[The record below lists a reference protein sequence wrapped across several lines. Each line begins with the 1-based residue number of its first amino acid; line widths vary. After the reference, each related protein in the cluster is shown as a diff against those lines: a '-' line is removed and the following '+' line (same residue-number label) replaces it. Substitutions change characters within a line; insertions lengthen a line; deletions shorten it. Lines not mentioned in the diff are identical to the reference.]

1 MSAKMSA
8 NNTDILVSN
17 ETTNTT
23 SSSNNELNKTST
35 DSKTNSTNS
44 GNNSQAEKRPHD
56 NSGSY
61 FNCFFHNKWVEIFSE
76 KAFLILCT
84 CVFTRYSSNS
94 LNTIIIRI
102 FS

>member
-1 MSAKMSA
+1 MSA

-17 ETTNTT
+17 ETNT

-44 GNNSQAEKRPHD
+44 QAEKRPHD

-61 FNCFFHNKWVEIFSE
+61 FNWGFFHNKWVEIFSE
-76 KAFLILCT
+76 EAFLILCT
-84 CVFTRYSSNS
+84 CVFTRYS
-94 LNTIIIRI
+94 
-102 FS
+102 

>member
-1 MSAKMSA
+1 MSA

-17 ETTNTT
+17 ETNT

-44 GNNSQAEKRPHD
+44 QAEKRPHD

-61 FNCFFHNKWVEIFSE
+61 FNCVFFHNKWVEIFSE
-76 KAFLILCT
+76 EAFLILCT
-84 CVFTRYSSNS
+84 CVFTRYS
-94 LNTIIIRI
+94 
-102 FS
+102 

>member
-1 MSAKMSA
+1 MSA

-17 ETTNTT
+17 ETNT

-44 GNNSQAEKRPHD
+44 QAEKRPHD

-61 FNCFFHNKWVEIFSE
+61 FNCFFITNGLKY
-76 KAFLILCT
+76 FLKKH
-84 CVFTRYSSNS
+84 S
-94 LNTIIIRI
+94 
-102 FS
+102 